1 MAKSKTADTANT
13 KSSKRLLWIARACLV
28 VSTLGIFIASYVFYA
43 PYYYPFGSHIDQQI
57 GQALLYG
64 GVLLGITVFTWIW
77 PIAGG
82 IIAMLYSVIQLV
94 GRFPQE
100 PLTLMP
106 VPVYILLYGLFLA
119 GGMTNMILGLI
130 GEKPE
135 RAKQFAIKRAL
146 WVARITAFVPIV
158 LTVISYTLIYPMPF
172 VFGAIPGLITAGI
185 AWFWPAP
192 GGFLM
197 LLLTIPGF
205 YALFESNWDFQQK
218 LPAYILC
225 LIFIASGFL
234 HLVIAWRERRLRS
247 S

>member
-1 MAKSKTADTANT
+1 MSEISAADTAKT
-13 KSSKRLLWIARACLV
+13 KNSKKFLWIARAGLV
-28 VSTLGIFIASYVFYA
+28 ASTSAMFFASYIFYA
-43 PYYYPFGSHIDQQI
+43 PYYYPFSSHTDQQI

-64 GVLLGITVFTWIW
+64 GILLGITVFVWIW
-77 PIAGG
+77 PVVGG
-82 IIAMLYSVIQLV
+82 IIAVLYSVIKLV
-94 GRFPQE
+94 QVGTPE
-100 PLTLMP
+100 PITLIPM
-106 VPVYILLYGLFLA
+106 PVYIFLYVLFLA

-130 GEKPE
+130 REKPE
-135 RAKQFAIKRAL
+135 RTRRFAIKRAL
-146 WVARITAFVPIV
+146 WVARIAAFAPIV
-158 LTVISYTLIYPMPF
+158 LNVIIYTLVYPMPF

-225 LIFIASGFL
+225 LTFIASGFL
-234 HLVIAWRERRLRS
+234 HLVIAWRERRLHS
-247 S
+247 G